1 MRKSTA
7 VLIVVLGAGLFAH
20 QSALAQSLIAVEQLG
35 GPAEFMDDVA
45 IQVRNKFYGRGT
57 DTINLQD
64 ASNIITVRVTFQ
76 PGAVFGWHTHP
87 GPVLVTVVE
96 GEFIYTLASD
106 CLDRW
111 YPAGTALIDAGFGN
125 IHSAYNPSLVDETV
139 VVATFLGIPA
149 GEPPTV
155 FVEGPDPDDCPLPSP

>member
-1 MRKSTA
+1 MRISPLVVTA
-7 VLIVVLGAGLFAH
+7 VLAAAAFAH
-20 QSALAQSLIAVEQLG
+20 QPAQAQAPITVELLG
-35 GPAEFMDDVA
+35 GPAEFTDRVA
-45 IQVRNKFYGRGT
+45 VQIRNKFFGRGT

-64 ASNIITVRVTFQ
+64 ASNIITARVTFQ

-96 GEFIYTLASD
+96 GEFIYTLAED

-111 YPAGTALIDAGFGN
+111 YPEGTALIDAGFGN
-125 IHSAYNPSLVDETV
+125 VHSAYNPSFSEETV

-149 GEPPTV
+149 GEPPTT
-155 FVEGPDPDDCPLPSP
+155 FVDGPDPEVCPLPTP